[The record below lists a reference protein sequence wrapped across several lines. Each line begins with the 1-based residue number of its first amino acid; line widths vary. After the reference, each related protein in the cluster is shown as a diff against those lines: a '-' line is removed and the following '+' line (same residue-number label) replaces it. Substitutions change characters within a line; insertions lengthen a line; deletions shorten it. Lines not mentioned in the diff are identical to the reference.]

1 MTEKISLKKIV
12 RHIMWILATAAIVA
26 LDQLTKYLVVK
37 NMELY
42 DEISVIPGFFGL
54 NYVRNK
60 GAGLGVLS
68 GARWVFMIVTTVV
81 IIVVSILLFIDFFK
95 SRLADTALVFILAG
109 GIGNMIDRIFLG
121 EVVDFFQFQIKLFDF
136 IFNVADVFV
145 TFGTVLFVIY
155 YLFYYGKDKEKTNVK
170 QQLEQN

>member
-81 IIVVSILLFIDFFK
+81 IIVGHC
-95 SRLADTALVFILAG
+95 TC
-109 GIGNMIDRIFLG
+109 
-121 EVVDFFQFQIKLFDF
+121 
-136 IFNVADVFV
+136 
-145 TFGTVLFVIY
+145 
-155 YLFYYGKDKEKTNVK
+155 FYTCRRHRKYD
-170 QQLEQN
+170 

>member
-12 RHIMWILATAAIVA
+12 LHIMWILATAAIVA

-81 IIVVSILLFIDFFK
+81 IIVVSILIFIDFFK

-145 TFGTVLFVIY
+145 TFGAVLFVIY

-170 QQLEQN
+170 QQLE